1 MTGFDRL
8 FKTITKPWV
17 AISLGTFIII
27 SFFYFDKPVAY
38 FFHKLDLKQHYSV
51 VYWITN
57 LGIGAVDLTLLFL
70 FALFFRYI
78 HRNKQSE
85 ARSWFLFL
93 CVLIPNLICVVLKTL
108 LGRARPELLF
118 DKSLYG
124 FYGLHTNSQFWSL
137 PSGHTT
143 TVMGLFLGLGILFP
157 RYFLACMVA
166 ALVIIATRVLL
177 ADHYLSDVVTT
188 ACLTVIEIGI
198 LRAIIRKRVNQF
210 NLICS

>member
-1 MTGFDRL
+1 MIGFDRL
-8 FKTITKPWV
+8 FKTVTKPWV
-17 AISLGTFIII
+17 AISLGMFIII

-38 FFHKLDLKQHYSV
+38 FFHVLDLKQHYPI

-78 HRNKQSE
+78 RRNKQSE

-93 CVLIPNLICVVLKTL
+93 CVLIPNIICVALKTL

-124 FYGLHTNSQFWSL
+124 FYGFHTNSQFWSL

-143 TVMGLFLGLGILFP
+143 TVMGLFW
-157 RYFLACMVA
+157 
-166 ALVIIATRVLL
+166 
-177 ADHYLSDVVTT
+177 D
-188 ACLTVIEIGI
+188 
-198 LRAIIRKRVNQF
+198 
-210 NLICS
+210 